1 MFKIKGSKS
10 ILVGNKLKIT
20 PPKLEIE
27 KTPIVRSASISRPHT
42 ISISK
47 GLGNNRDNKSTVV
60 NKDIVESKN
69 EIYGSASYT
78 QEEVENV
85 LKEISKRKEIGAALK
100 MALTT
105 YPPELS
111 SHNITLPIEN
121 TYQEDALKSI
131 KVFIQNLL
139 KKELKNKDIELHAR
153 VIQEKESVKLYI
165 TDKDKLERLVEKNP
179 LVLTFIKTFGLELN

>member
-1 MFKIKGSKS
+1 MHTVS
-10 ILVGNKLKIT
+10 V
-20 PPKLEIE
+20 
-27 KTPIVRSASISRPHT
+27 ARPHT

-47 GLGNNRDNKSTVV
+47 GLASTREDKSKLIRTDV
-60 NKDIVESKN
+60 VESRN
-69 EIYGSASYT
+69 VIYGSAKYT
-78 QEEVENV
+78 QEDVESA
-85 LKEISKRKEIGAALK
+85 LKDISKRKEIGAALR

-105 YPPELS
+105 YPPELN

-131 KVFIQNLL
+131 RIFVQNLL

-179 LVLTFIKTFGLELN
+179 LVLNFIKTFGLELK